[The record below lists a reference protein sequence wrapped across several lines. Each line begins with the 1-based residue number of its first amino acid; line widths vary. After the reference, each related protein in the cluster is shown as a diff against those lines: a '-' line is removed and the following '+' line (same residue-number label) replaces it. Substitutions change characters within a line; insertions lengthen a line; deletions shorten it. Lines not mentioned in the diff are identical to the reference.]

1 MTQEMT
7 PDPAQI
13 LLVVNHIENRRL
25 LLEHLRQY
33 YQVSV
38 GSNPGQIELLLDQ
51 PFDLCIIDGV
61 LLKQYWQTIQL
72 RKHQAQPLFLPVLL
86 ITHHPDVTL
95 MTQNLWETIDELI
108 TKPIEK
114 AELQVR
120 IEMLLRSRR
129 FSLQLEAALNR
140 EREANELKSRF
151 ISMASHEFRNP
162 LNLILGFA
170 RLLGSGRDITAEQRI
185 DFSQRII
192 NAGNRMVTLLDDIL
206 ITIRAE
212 TGQTAFNPVA
222 IALEP
227 YCRQLME
234 EVNLSVDPTHPI
246 NFVYEGDQISARFD
260 EPLLRQFLTNLLSNA
275 LKYSP
280 ADRPV
285 QFRVQPQ
292 PDRVTFQI
300 QDQGIGIAAADQP
313 KLFNAFYRA
322 DNVGN
327 VPGTG
332 LGLAIVKQAVER
344 HGGTIELESAVNV
357 GTTFTVTLPLTIAD
371 AS

>member
-1 MTQEMT
+1 MT
-7 PDPAQI
+7 PDPARI
-13 LLVVNHIENRRL
+13 LLVVNHTENRRL

-33 YQVSV
+33 YQVSM
-38 GSNPGQIELLLDQ
+38 GGNGQIEPLLDQ
-51 PFDLCIIDGV
+51 PFDLCIVDGV
-61 LLKQYWQTIQL
+61 LLKQYWQAIQL
-72 RKHQAQPLFLPVLL
+72 RKQQVQPVFLPVLL

-95 MTQNLWETIDELI
+95 MTQNLWGTIDELI

-170 RLLGSGRDITAEQRI
+170 RLLGSGRNVTPEQRI

-212 TGQTAFNPVA
+212 NDQAAFNPVA

-227 YCRQLME
+227 YCRQLTE
-234 EVNLSVDPTHPI
+234 EVNLSVDPTHPV
-246 NFVYEGDQISARFD
+246 NFVYEGDQISAQFD

-285 QFRVQPQ
+285 QFRVRPQ

-322 DNVGN
+322 ENVGN

-344 HGGTIELESAVNV
+344 HGGTIELESALDM